1 MEPFLAHYCF
11 AVRSTGWRKLVNCH
25 FWPQHAG
32 LCGIPSLPPMS
43 QTIRLPDAM
52 PDVDK
57 PTLVVVCDSHR
68 CRLLNV
74 GGHSI
79 QEKEIVDSK
88 EPDYSDREGR
98 NQSPSAFGKGG
109 MVSGTDDTNQVEKH
123 RLREFANEL
132 IKHVEVSIREQGIQ
146 AVHISAPAKFLS
158 VIRSHMTPAIQKILM
173 QEIDGNFVKE
183 PAIEI
188 LVRFRPDLKEAVKAL
203 RDQENYSPRNQPPK
217 K

>member
-1 MEPFLAHYCF
+1 
-11 AVRSTGWRKLVNCH
+11 
-25 FWPQHAG
+25 
-32 LCGIPSLPPMS
+32 MS

-57 PTLVVVCDSHR
+57 PTLLVVCDSHH
-68 CRLLNV
+68 CRLLDV
-74 GGHSI
+74 GGHAI
-79 QEKEIVDSK
+79 AEKEMIESK
-88 EPDYSDREGR
+88 ESEYSDREGR
-98 NQSPSAFGKGG
+98 TQSPAAFGKGG
-109 MVSGTDDTNQVEKH
+109 MVSGTDDINQVEKN
-123 RLREFANEL
+123 RMRTFANEL
-132 IKHVEVSIREQGIQ
+132 IKHIEQSVREQGIQ
-146 AVHISAPAKFLS
+146 AVHVSAPAKFLS
-158 VIRSHMTPAIQKILM
+158 VIRAHMTPVIHKILM

>member
-1 MEPFLAHYCF
+1 
-11 AVRSTGWRKLVNCH
+11 
-25 FWPQHAG
+25 
-32 LCGIPSLPPMS
+32 MS
-43 QTIRLPDAM
+43 QTVRLPDAM

-57 PTLVVVCDSHR
+57 PTLLVVCDSHR

-88 EPDYSDREGR
+88 GVEYSDREGR
-98 NQSPSAFGKGG
+98 IQSPAAFGKGG
-109 MVSGTDDTNQVEKH
+109 MVSGTDDLNQVEKN
-123 RLREFANEL
+123 RMREFANDL
-132 IKHVEVSIREQGIQ
+132 VKHVELSIREQGIQ

-158 VIRSHMTPAIQKILM
+158 VMRAHMTPAIHKILM

-203 RDQENYSPRNQPPK
+203 RDQENYSPKKHPPK